1 MVLLRL
7 PSAGVAIED
16 RIAVVCEDSQHM
28 LSSSTGN
35 ACMPTCG
42 PIPEQ
47 TCRGGSDPKFQPES
61 TIVIGACIWF
71 PSMHD
76 NDSGKNNDGEDED
89 DRDEEKE
96 IKVESVGKGRRERRR
111 MSGEQGC
118 GTEGDGRKEELAC
131 PGVASYGQA
140 SRWLTWRQAQC

>member
-1 MVLLRL
+1 
-7 PSAGVAIED
+7 
-16 RIAVVCEDSQHM
+16 
-28 LSSSTGN
+28 
-35 ACMPTCG
+35 
-42 PIPEQ
+42 
-47 TCRGGSDPKFQPES
+47 
-61 TIVIGACIWF
+61 
-71 PSMHD
+71 MHD
-76 NDSGKNNDGEDED
+76 IDSGKNNDGEDED